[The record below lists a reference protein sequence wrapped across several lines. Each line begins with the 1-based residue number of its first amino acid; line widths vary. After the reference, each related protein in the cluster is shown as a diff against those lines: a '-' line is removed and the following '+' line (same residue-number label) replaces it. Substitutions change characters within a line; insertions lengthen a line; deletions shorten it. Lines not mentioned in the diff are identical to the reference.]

1 VPQKV
6 CLDSENFVKH
16 VMNVT
21 IAIAAGENGNP
32 DPWHLGRGNFDATRI
47 NIFVTGPGIGARIP
61 ALPFNGSIVFI
72 FHATGM
78 TCMAA
83 SVVRD
88 IMTKEIVM
96 IDGTDTA
103 LEGAKLMAE
112 KGISSLF
119 VVRDAV
125 PVGIVTERDFVKKV
139 CAKDIPISSIKVFD
153 IMSKILTTA
162 DPETPIEVAVQR
174 MVNHKIR
181 RLPIMEGGKI
191 VGIITVTDLAK
202 HLRTTLLLEGALS
215 DSNSFDDMIATMDHE
230 KH

>member
-1 VPQKV
+1 
-6 CLDSENFVKH
+6 
-16 VMNVT
+16 
-21 IAIAAGENGNP
+21 
-32 DPWHLGRGNFDATRI
+32 
-47 NIFVTGPGIGARIP
+47 
-61 ALPFNGSIVFI
+61 
-72 FHATGM
+72 
-78 TCMAA
+78 MAA

-88 IMTKEIVM
+88 IMTKEIIM

-103 LEGAKLMAE
+103 LDAAKLMTE

-119 VVRDAV
+119 VVKDGV
-125 PVGIVTERDFVKKV
+125 PVGIVTERDFIKKI
-139 CAKDIPISSIKVFD
+139 CAKDIPIAKVMISE

-215 DSNSFDDMIATMDHE
+215 DSNSFDDMIATMDNE

>member
-1 VPQKV
+1 
-6 CLDSENFVKH
+6 
-16 VMNVT
+16 
-21 IAIAAGENGNP
+21 
-32 DPWHLGRGNFDATRI
+32 
-47 NIFVTGPGIGARIP
+47 
-61 ALPFNGSIVFI
+61 
-72 FHATGM
+72 
-78 TCMAA
+78 MAA

-96 IDGTDTA
+96 IDGTDSA
-103 LEGAKLMAE
+103 LEGAKLMTE

-119 VVRDAV
+119 VVKDGV
-125 PVGIVTERDFVKKV
+125 PVGIVTERDFIKKV
-139 CAKDIPISSIKVFD
+139 CAKDIPISEVKIFD

-181 RLPIMEGGKI
+181 RLPITEGGKI